1 MVRNN
6 GLNATIPSPE
16 KRQRACIATTKIIY
30 TLILNINTCYRHI
43 KNIVAFKKKVFYL
56 R

>member
-16 KRQRACIATTKIIY
+16 KRQRACMAKSIIIY
-30 TLILNINTCYRHI
+30 TLILKYIKTVIEKLKNT
-43 KNIVAFKKKVFYL
+43 VAFK
-56 R
+56 

>member
-16 KRQRACIATTKIIY
+16 KRHRACIAKPIINY
-30 TLILNINTCYRHI
+30 TFIFTSIHVMDRLKH
-43 KNIVAFKKKVFYL
+43 IVAFK
-56 R
+56 